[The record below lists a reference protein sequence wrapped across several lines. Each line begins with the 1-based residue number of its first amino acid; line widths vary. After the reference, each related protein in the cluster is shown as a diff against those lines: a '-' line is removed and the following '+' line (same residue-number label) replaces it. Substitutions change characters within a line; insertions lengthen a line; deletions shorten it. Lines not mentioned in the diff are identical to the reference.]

1 MIILCEGPRGA
12 GKSHLVNGFF
22 RSLETYDTDPF
33 LYYKFNFTQYLK
45 ELELFERFGD
55 GPEVHY
61 FSISNIFTIFEMAQ
75 DQWKNRIVVM
85 DRSLFSAYVWSIYRN
100 RMNRSDL
107 MTELYNFIMGPVYRD
122 AKIVYIKKSPGASS
136 PDRGAKDDFDQ
147 WENYDLEREIYD
159 RVFSDIGDLL
169 RDSMRGNSITTF
181 ENEFDLAS
189 ESRFNALLNSMIDK

>member
-22 RSLETYDTDPF
+22 RHSEAVNNNPF

-55 GPEVHY
+55 GAEVHY
-61 FSISNIFTIFEMAQ
+61 FSISNIFTIFELAQ

-85 DRSLFSAYVWSIYRN
+85 DRSIFSAYVWSIYRN

-107 MTELYNFIMGPVYRD
+107 MAELYKFISGPVYRD
-122 AKIVYIKKSPGASS
+122 ARIVYVKKASGASS
-136 PDRGAKDDFDQ
+136 PNRGSKDEFDK
-147 WENYDLEREIYD
+147 WENYDLEKQIYD
-159 RVFSDIGDLL
+159 EVFNDIGDLL
-169 RDSMRGNSITTF
+169 LDSTKGNSITIF
-181 ENEFDLAS
+181 ENEFDLES
-189 ESRFNALLNSMIDK
+189 ESRFNTLLNSMIDK